1 MPEYLAPGVYI
12 EEIEIGS
19 KPIEGVSTSTA
30 GFLGPTERGPLKP
43 KLITSFEEYK
53 RIYGGYLETSYLAY
67 GVEGFFRNGGSRC
80 YLARIVGSGSVKA
93 SLELGWGAKA
103 SLVLKAGAVDV
114 MKVEAL
120 AYGTEGDS
128 IQVEVADGGTS
139 GFKLTITNGTTNEE
153 YDNLSTD
160 KTSDSFYEK
169 KVNGIS
175 ALVSLKWLADG
186 EPDNTTSQNLAGGV
200 VSGKAIKVEA
210 QGPGTWGKEVKV
222 TIGDSG
228 LGKAELFKLT
238 LVYNGIAEVYDN
250 LSTVVSSSDYYV
262 KRVNG
267 ISALVTL
274 ESLAA
279 IRPNNIADEPLD
291 GGTEGSD
298 IAASDF
304 QGSRADPENPTG
316 LAAFE
321 EVDDI
326 AILCVPDENDYAG
339 VTALMVDHCENMK
352 DRFAILQAPQSGW
365 DISSLEPPLDSKYAA
380 FYFPWIRILDPAS
393 NLYKLVPPGGYV
405 AGVFSRTDQ
414 ERGVHKAPANEVV
427 RGVAS
432 LQINVTKKDQDV
444 LNPKGVNCIRAFPG
458 RGIRIWGARTTS
470 SDPSWKYVNVRRL
483 FLFIEESIDEGT
495 QWVVFEPNDEKLWA
509 KVRQTVEEFLTR
521 VWRDGALMGTVR
533 DDAFFVRCDRT
544 TMTQDD
550 INNGRLIV
558 LVGVAPVKPAEFV
571 IFRIAQVAK
580 GSDIAEA

>member
-53 RIYGGYLETSYLAY
+53 RIYGGYLEDSYLAY

-80 YLARIVGSGSVKA
+80 YLARIVGSGSKKS
-93 SLELGWGAKA
+93 SLELNWGAKA
-103 SLVLKAGAVDV
+103 SLVLKAGEVEV
-114 MKVEAL
+114 IKVEAL
-120 AYGTEGDS
+120 AYGTEGNS
-128 IQVEVADGGTS
+128 IQVDVADGSTS
-139 GFKLTITNGTTNEE
+139 GFKLTISKGGDSEV
-153 YDNLSTD
+153 YDDLSTD
-160 KTSDSFYEK
+160 KTSTSFYEK
-169 KVNGIS
+169 LVNGIS
-175 ALVSLKWLADG
+175 TLVSLKWLADG
-186 EPDNTTSQNLAGGV
+186 RPDNTTSQNLAGGV
-200 VSGKAIKVEA
+200 VSEKAIKVEA
-210 QGPGTWGKEVKV
+210 QGPGTWGDEVKV
-222 TIGDSG
+222 TVSDSG

-238 LVYNGIAEVYDN
+238 IAYNSIAEVYDN

-279 IRPNNIADEPLD
+279 IRPNNIADQPLTLGAD
-291 GGTEGSD
+291 GST

-393 NLYKLVPPGGYV
+393 NLYKLVPPGGHV

-458 RGIRIWGARTTS
+458 RGIRIWGARTAS